1 MAAAVPTS
9 FNFPCGI
16 TLATA
21 HHRTFPSLLPP
32 KSRILTQKSVR
43 TRPVFQVRTAYFE
56 QWEKEPE
63 PVTPVVDEEK
73 PKEATG
79 TESLKKALV
88 GYFNGTDRG
97 MNATSETRAEI
108 VELIC
113 QLESENPTPA
123 PTESLPL
130 LDGKW
135 ILVYTSFPGL
145 FPLLSSGQLPLVK
158 VEEVSQTIDAET
170 LTVENSVLISGPLAS
185 SSISTNAKFEIKFQ
199 EGIIG
204 TPQLTDFIVLPEN
217 VEFMGQNIDLTPIK
231 GLLATVQHTISSQP
245 PLKIPLSNSN
255 AESWLLTTYLDE
267 DLRISRED
275 AGRVFVLIKQGSAL
289 LAPP

>member
-1 MAAAVPTS
+1 MAAVPTS

-21 HHRTFPSLLPP
+21 QHRTFPSKPSLLPP
-32 KSRILTQKSVR
+32 KSRILSPKSIR

-73 PKEATG
+73 PKEATE

-108 VELIC
+108 VELIS

-158 VEEVSQTIDAET
+158 VEEVSQTIDAES

-185 SSISTNAKFEIKFQ
+185 SSLSTNAKF
-199 EGIIG
+199 
-204 TPQLTDFIVLPEN
+204 
-217 VEFMGQNIDLTPIK
+217 
-231 GLLATVQHTISSQP
+231 
-245 PLKIPLSNSN
+245 
-255 AESWLLTTYLDE
+255 
-267 DLRISRED
+267 
-275 AGRVFVLIKQGSAL
+275 
-289 LAPP
+289 